1 MAAGGNTVIYGFNV
15 SVPINISKMAARD
28 NVPIRTYKVIYE
40 LLDDAKHEMENLL
53 DAEIVEED
61 KGKLKVL
68 GVFRTE
74 KTSIIAG
81 GEVLEGNV
89 KPGYLVRII
98 RNKKFLGEAE
108 VTSVQKE
115 KIEAKELIAGE
126 TGGLALKTKS
136 KIELQINDRLVFFT
150 RESKKRTL

>member
-1 MAAGGNTVIYGFNV
+1 MAAGENTVIYGFNV
-15 SVPINISKMAARD
+15 SVPVNINKMAARD

-53 DAEIVEED
+53 DAEIIEED
-61 KGKLKVL
+61 KGELKVL

-81 GEVLEGNV
+81 GEVLKGDV

-98 RNKKFLGEAE
+98 RDKKFLGEAE
-108 VTSVQKE
+108 VTSVQRE
-115 KIEAKELIAGE
+115 KIDAKELVAGE
-126 TGGLALKTKS
+126 TGGLALKTS
-136 KIELQINDRLVFFT
+136 TKIDLQINDRLVFFT

>member
-1 MAAGGNTVIYGFNV
+1 MIYGFNV

-40 LLDDAKHEMENLL
+40 LLDDAKREMENLL

-61 KGKLKVL
+61 KGEMKVL

-81 GEVLEGNV
+81 GEMLKGDV
-89 KPGYLVRII
+89 KAEYLARIVRD
-98 RNKKFLGEAE
+98 KKFIGEAE

-115 KIEAKELIAGE
+115 KIDVRELVAGE
-126 TGGLALKTKS
+126 TGGLAMKTKS
-136 KIELQINDRLVFFT
+136 KIDLQIGDRLKFFT